1 MRMGNRDFRR
11 RAGFLASLMA
21 LIALGSPTLESSAAT
36 PTSKPGATKSTRKVV
51 KRTTRKLAVGRK
63 IATTKRKALT
73 TATTT
78 SMAAAPLTTAP
89 LTTAPAPLTV
99 APSTVAAALPIASSA
114 PPSTVAPFAFTSAVQ
129 TVFVPLGGTVSFP
142 IWLTVRAGVNETVTL
157 VPVDLPVG
165 VTMTFEQ
172 NPIRNYTVATVT
184 VREGVGVLP
193 LVTIEGRTSSFT
205 ARMKLVVNVPSGG
218 GSVSVSPSTTNPPSS
233 VTTRVTSAGGGFVV
247 SIDQPSGALN
257 RGNDVAAYRLGVQR
271 ATGQSGAVTFA
282 VQGGLHTG
290 VIASAQQPGTANEGF
305 IFVRATAEAQV
316 GTVPI
321 SVTATFGSE
330 SLVIILVVRIA

>member
-1 MRMGNRDFRR
+1 MRLGNRDFRR
-11 RAGFLASLMA
+11 RAGILVLLMA
-21 LIALGSPTLESSAAT
+21 VIAIGSPTLESSAAT
-36 PTSKPGATKSTRKVV
+36 TTTKPGTKSTRKVV
-51 KRTTRKLAVGRK
+51 RRTTRKLAVGQK
-63 IATTKRKALT
+63 IATTTRKATT

-78 SMAAAPLTTAP
+78 VQTTAVAP
-89 LTTAPAPLTV
+89 VTTALV
-99 APSTVAAALPIASSA
+99 PSTGVPSTAAAALPIASSA
-114 PPSTVAPFAFTSAVQ
+114 PPATMAPFAFTAAVQ

-142 IWLTVRAGVNETVTL
+142 IWLSVRPGVNETVTL

-205 ARMKLVVNVPSGG
+205 ARMKLVVNVPPGG
-218 GSVSVSPSTTNPPSS
+218 GSVSVSPSTTNPPSG

-271 ATGQSGAVTFA
+271 ATGQTGAVTFA
-282 VQGGLHTG
+282 VQGGLPIG
-290 VIASAQQPGTANEGF
+290 VITSVQQPGTANEGF